1 MRGSESYDPKF
12 GNMKRQAKISNPASH
27 SSFVLSPFSAYFDT
41 AISLFLFVVSSKSP
55 KFWELS
61 RSQARWQ
68 LTRDSRSI
76 FHRET
81 RSQKSE
87 KIFFPES
94 KKTTKNC
101 ETGIFE
107 LAQPRSHL
115 LGIIWHMLFCKT
127 KVFWHKIFK
136 MVYFP

>member
-1 MRGSESYDPKF
+1 
-12 GNMKRQAKISNPASH
+12 MKRQAKISNPASH

-76 FHRET
+76 FYRKT

-87 KIFFPES
+87 KIFFQNRKRRLKIVKLVFLNWLNPDHTCLAS
-94 KKTTKNC
+94 FGTCFFAKQKFFDTRFLKWF
-101 ETGIFE
+101 IF
-107 LAQPRSHL
+107 PRN
-115 LGIIWHMLFCKT
+115 IIGSTVQLINF
-127 KVFWHKIFK
+127 
-136 MVYFP
+136 